1 MKLSEII
8 KKYRESNNM
17 SQRQLGAQ
25 CGLSTGY
32 ISLIEKEV
40 NPQTGKRMVPSLP
53 VMNKL
58 ASGMGITLDDLLSM
72 CDDMDV
78 TLSEK
83 DIITPA
89 ISRVNILRIAGRDGT
104 LIEKRLSDEQ
114 VAALKGIIDQFPEAD
129 DDL

>member
-8 KKYRESNNM
+8 KKYRESHNI
-17 SQRQLGAQ
+17 SQRQMGAQ

-40 NPQTGKRMVPSLP
+40 NPQTGKRMIPSLP

-83 DIITPA
+83 DVLFPVAPRT
-89 ISRVNILRIAGRDGT
+89 NTLRIAGRDGS
-104 LIEKRLSDEQ
+104 LIEKKLSDEQ
-114 VAALKGIIDQFPEAD
+114 VAALKGIINQFPEAD